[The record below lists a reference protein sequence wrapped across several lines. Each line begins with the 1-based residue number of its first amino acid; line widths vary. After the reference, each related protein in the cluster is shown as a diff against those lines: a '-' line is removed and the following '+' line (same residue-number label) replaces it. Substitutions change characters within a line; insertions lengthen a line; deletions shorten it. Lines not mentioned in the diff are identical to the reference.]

1 MTEKIID
8 IAKKIGL
15 NEENIELYGN
25 YKAKI
30 KLEKVEPKGKL
41 ILVSA
46 INPTKYGEGKTTIS
60 IGLADGMRKL
70 GLNAVLALRE
80 PSLGPVFGVK
90 GGATGGGKASL
101 TPSDDINLHF
111 TGDFHAITSANN
123 LLCALIDNH
132 LFHGNALNID
142 ENKILFHRCM
152 DMNDRALREI
162 TISQEKLKNNVER
175 KDSFVI
181 TAASEIMAILCLAND
196 LEDLKQR
203 LGNILVA
210 FSKDGKPIFARD
222 LKAQDAMAILLKDAV
237 KPNLVQTLE
246 GTPAIVHGGPFA
258 NIAHGCNSVI
268 ATKYALSL
276 GDYVVTEAGFGGD
289 LGGEKFIDLK
299 CRLNNLNPSV
309 VVIVATIKALKA
321 HSQDGSLNGGL
332 KNLRKHIENFRKVF
346 GKETVVAINK
356 FDGDSNA
363 DLEKVKNFCESIA
376 CSAEIASPYLEG
388 GDGCIEL
395 AKKVKALCDKKNTPL
410 KFAYNIEDTIKE
422 KILSLAKNIYGA
434 SSVEYSPVAVEK
446 IKIFEKLAKDMPICI
461 AKTQYSLSDD
471 DKLLGVPQN
480 FTLHVRD
487 IELKN
492 GAGFIVVIAGKISLM
507 PGLPLVPN
515 SENMTIDKEG
525 ELNLSPS
532 SKK

>member
-1 MTEKIID
+1 MAEKIIA
-8 IAKKIGL
+8 IANKIGL
-15 NEENIELYGN
+15 EEKNIEFYGN

-30 KLEKVEPKGKL
+30 KLEKMEPKGKL

-46 INPTKYGEGKTTIS
+46 MSPTKYGEGKTTIS

-70 GLNAVLALRE
+70 GFNAVLALRE

-90 GGATGGGKASL
+90 GGATGGGMASL
-101 TPSDDINLHF
+101 IPSDDINLHF

-132 LFHGNALNID
+132 IYHGNPLNID
-142 ENKILFHRCM
+142 KDKILFNRCM

-175 KDSFVI
+175 KDSFII
-181 TAASEIMAILCLAND
+181 TAASEIMAILCLAKD

-210 FSKDGKPIFARD
+210 FSKDGKPILAKD
-222 LKAQDAMAILLKDAV
+222 LKAQDAMAILLKDAI
-237 KPNLVQTLE
+237 KPNLVQSLE

-258 NIAHGCNSVI
+258 NIAHGCNSVL
-268 ATKYALSL
+268 ATNYALTL
-276 GDYVVTEAGFGGD
+276 GDYVITEAGFGGD

-299 CRLNNLNPSV
+299 CRLNQLNPSV
-309 VVIVATIKALKA
+309 VVIVATIKAIKT
-321 HSQDGSLNGGL
+321 HSNNGGLNGGL
-332 KNLRKHIENFRKVF
+332 ENLRKHIENFRQIF
-346 GKETVVAINK
+346 NKETIVAINK
-356 FDGDSNA
+356 FDGDSEA
-363 DLEKVKNFCESIA
+363 DLEKVKNFCESLN
-376 CSAEIASPYLEG
+376 CPVEVASPYLEG
-388 GDGCIEL
+388 GAGCIEL
-395 AKKVKALCDKKNTPL
+395 AKKVKELCDKKNTPL
-410 KFAYNIEDTIKE
+410 NFAYALNETIEE

-434 SSVEYSPVAVEK
+434 CDVSYSSLAKEK
-446 IKIFEKLAKDMPICI
+446 IRQFEKLAKDLPICI

-471 DKLLGVPQN
+471 EKLLGVPQN

-492 GAGFIVVIAGKISLM
+492 GAGFLVVIAGKISLM

-515 SENMTIDKEG
+515 SENMTIDKNG
-525 ELNLSPS
+525 NIKNL
-532 SKK
+532 K